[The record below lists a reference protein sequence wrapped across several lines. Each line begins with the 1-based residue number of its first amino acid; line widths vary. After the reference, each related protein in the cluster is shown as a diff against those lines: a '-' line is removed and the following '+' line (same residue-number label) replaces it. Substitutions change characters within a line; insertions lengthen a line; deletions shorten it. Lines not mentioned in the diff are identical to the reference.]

1 MRNILI
7 LSMLLLMSCAGL
19 KKEKIVYVPA
29 ETKIE
34 YRDSLIY
41 IRDTIKVEVPKEV
54 VKEVIPQIDTSY
66 LKTSLAESIA
76 YIDTLERKLHHT
88 LTQKGEIKIKY
99 DTIIKVEKVTEYIE
113 KPVIQ
118 EVEVRTPYI
127 PKLFWVSFISMVI
140 LIIGVIVKLIVK
152 LR

>member
-1 MRNILI
+1 MRNLLI
-7 LSMLLLMSCAGL
+7 LSMLFMVSCAGL
-19 KKEKIVYVPA
+19 KKTKNVYVPA
-29 ETKIE
+29 QTRIE

-41 IRDTIKVEVPKEV
+41 IRDTIIVEVPKEI
-54 VKEVIPQIDTSY
+54 VKEVIPQMDTSY

-99 DTIIKVEKVTEYIE
+99 DTIVKVEKVIEYVE

-118 EVEVRTPYI
+118 EIEVPTPYI
-127 PKLFWVSFISMVI
+127 PKVFWVSFISMIV
-140 LIIGVIVKLIVK
+140 LIVGVIVKLIVK
-152 LR
+152 FR